1 MMLLLKMRFRII
13 TLLALSISNA
23 NALTFYSE
31 VLSGDLSGLI
41 TSPTSIGQLNPGENI
56 IIGSINEGGSFN
68 ADVFTFSV
76 APGYTLT
83 SLTFNINSVAENH
96 FLAMSNETTLDADV
110 DYLMFASLVTNAQN
124 GDNILVTES
133 DGGNQS
139 GAGYSPPL
147 AAGDYSLWFQET
159 SNNTVDYTFTL
170 TTVAIPEGSQSALL
184 LASISFAV
192 LLLSR
197 RSGS

>member
-1 MMLLLKMRFRII
+1 MKFQTI
-13 TLLALSISNA
+13 TLLALTITHA
-23 NALTFYSE
+23 HAVTFYSE
-31 VLSGDLSGLI
+31 AISGNLSGLI
-41 TSPTSIGQLNPGENI
+41 TSPTAIGQLNPGENS
-56 IIGSINEGGSFN
+56 IIGSINEGASFN

-76 APGYTLT
+76 GTGYALT
-83 SLTFNINSVAENH
+83 SLTFNINSNSESH

-110 DYLMFASLVTNAQN
+110 DYLLFASLVTNAQN
-124 GDNILVTES
+124 GDNLLVTES

-139 GAGYSPPL
+139 GTGYSLPL
-147 AAGDYSLWFQET
+147 SAGDYSLWFQET

-170 TTVAIPEGSQSALL
+170 TTVAIPEVSQSALL